1 MKISPTNF
9 AKSGNCPKKL
19 SSYFK
24 RLDCNIKKNT
34 SLASR
39 DDVAS
44 RIGKIVHDLVQEVI
58 CSGGKKER
66 DKKKDEIMLVLEN
79 MKNDMN
85 LDNNSLSEIIGHN
98 PFENLLHDQGI
109 VRLYEECGPLME
121 ATMKLLSN
129 LEDKFG
135 DMTAIK
141 EFEIKPKGTSRINIA
156 GKEVFLGG
164 FVDLVLLFKKEK
176 KRYAILL
183 ELKTGDY
190 SIKKDLEWER
200 QICIYQYAWKKI
212 YPNHKILSFVVNS
225 TISNGY
231 KKYDYNNFYS
241 GLEKLMKAKI
251 NDVLPGENCS
261 YCNFKNSCNKS
272 KY

>member
-176 KRYAILL
+176 KKYAILL

-190 SIKKDLEWER
+190 LILYTCRGTPSTSVNNDGSTNHFLFWDLDGPIWTKKED
-200 QICIYQYAWKKI
+200 CA
-212 YPNHKILSFVVNS
+212 VVFEV
-225 TISNGY
+225 
-231 KKYDYNNFYS
+231 NFWQTTKFN
-241 GLEKLMKAKI
+241 E
-251 NDVLPGENCS
+251 
-261 YCNFKNSCNKS
+261 
-272 KY
+272 